1 MHCMT
6 RRSVGRLLVSRSLRT
21 PQTLHGTLCSQT
33 SELDLREAHVTEN
46 RSASEDIMTKGHRT
60 LRIRSVFSAVVMA
73 IFRLKSLFASCSGL
87 RLELK
92 YRC

>member
-46 RSASEDIMTKGHRT
+46 RSASEDIMTKTTRT
-60 LRIRSVFSAVVMA
+60 HEESPERGFLPILIR
-73 IFRLKSLFASCSGL
+73 K
-87 RLELK
+87 
-92 YRC
+92 